1 MKFSARPSQAAQ
13 PSTREIPDR
22 VSWPARCR
30 PTETMPVAMTAAPAA
45 GGRPAH
51 QARRAEVPDDMAPM
65 LESGA
70 AQAGCTTLWIDD
82 SPS

>member
-1 MKFSARPSQAAQ
+1 
-13 PSTREIPDR
+13 
-22 VSWPARCR
+22 
-30 PTETMPVAMTAAPAA
+30 MPVAMTAAPAA

-70 AQAGCTTLWIDD
+70 AQAGRTTLWIDD